1 MDMSIDTH
9 RLSLNRDVE
18 GVTVSIAPDAEDH
31 VWRKDS
37 KSYISMIQT
46 HPCKVISSIYT
57 YVVTLLFV
65 FDTLQMFRI
74 DRFLRLFVASS
85 HY

>member
-9 RLSLNRDVE
+9 RLSLNRAVE

-37 KSYISMIQT
+37 KSYISMMQT
-46 HPCKVISSIYT
+46 HPCE
-57 YVVTLLFV
+57 VVSFK
-65 FDTLQMFRI
+65 
-74 DRFLRLFVASS
+74 
-85 HY
+85 